1 MVIDGRNMRIL
12 EDLIGKNDDFLGFGS
27 KHGEFMVIEVNTIY
41 MWILTMKQSDSAMQ
55 NLDD

>member
-1 MVIDGRNMRIL
+1 MRIL